1 MQKLAKCEGIEQK
14 RIFGFAG
21 FIPAKTVLPEIAER
35 IAQQFDERGRRLLT
49 LKCPH
54 HNGMIMANA
63 PIIGGQTPGVPVDPA
78 RDRGYCSRQLVEF
91 VRAGEQP
98 IGPSRCMLGYARTLA
113 VHFRWV
119 CWI

>member
-1 MQKLAKCEGIEQK
+1 MQQVAKCEGIEQK
-14 RIFGFAG
+14 RIFGLSG
-21 FIPAKTVLPEIAER
+21 LIPAETVSPEIAER
-35 IAQQFDERGRRLLT
+35 IAQQFDERGRRLLA
-49 LKCPH
+49 LQGRH
-54 HNGMIMANA
+54 YDGMIPADQS
-63 PIIGGQTPGVPVDPA
+63 IVGGQPPGVPVDPA
-78 RDRGYCSRQLVEF
+78 GDRGYCSRQLVEF